1 MMMMILSIL
10 MMVLF
15 FKVLGFAFRMGF
27 GIMRAFFGF
36 IGFLIVAS
44 LVLSFA
50 GVFLLP
56 MIGVIVLI
64 VLLARSSD
72 RR

>member
-1 MMMMILSIL
+1 MMMILSIL

>member
-1 MMMMILSIL
+1 MMILSIL

>member
-1 MMMMILSIL
+1 MRKEYTEGLGQL
-10 MMVLF
+10 RG
-15 FKVLGFAFRMGF
+15 KVLGFAFRMGF